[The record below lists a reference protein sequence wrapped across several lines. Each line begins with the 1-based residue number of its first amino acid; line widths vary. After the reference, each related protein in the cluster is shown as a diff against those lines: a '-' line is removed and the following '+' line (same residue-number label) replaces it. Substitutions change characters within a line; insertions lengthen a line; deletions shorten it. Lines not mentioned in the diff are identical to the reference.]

1 MKKTVGSWQL
11 AVGSHWQRMRS
22 LAEQL
27 TTANRQLPTANC
39 QRTQRG
45 FTLLELIVTMAI
57 LAILVASAVPLTRNN
72 IKRQREEELRRNL
85 RELRMAVDH
94 FHMDCGKGLFT
105 ELESDRYKE
114 CYPKKLEYLVEG
126 MRQRGTVDKTLRY
139 LRRIPRDPMTNSLE
153 WGFHST
159 EDDPSGDSWD
169 GENIF
174 DVYTKSRETALNGT
188 KYKDW

>member
-1 MKKTVGSWQL
+1 MKKAMVSGQHSVAGSWWRGGRATEQTTPAAERRPL
-11 AVGSHWQRMRS
+11 AKG
-22 LAEQL
+22 
-27 TTANRQLPTANC
+27 RQK
-39 QRTQRG
+39 QRG
-45 FTLLELIVTMAI
+45 FTLLELIITLAI
-57 LAILVASAVPLTRNN
+57 LAILVGSAVPLARNN

-85 RELRMAVDH
+85 RELRMAVDA
-94 FHMDCGKGLFT
+94 FNVACNKGMFT
-105 ELESDRYKE
+105 ELESDRFKD

-126 MRQRGTVDKTLRY
+126 MRVRGTVDKTMRF
-139 LRRIPRDPMTNSLE
+139 LRRIPRDPMTNSVE